1 MLKRT
6 PNALAAFALLLLAC
20 AAATAQ
26 TPGTGDGSKPKQA
39 EGARTA
45 SASSASSPSKS
56 GTEGVRGVAASDA
69 SHYGAAASSAAPA
82 AVPAAPKIGE
92 AAPDFK
98 LPYATQEA
106 IHMKPEEQMS
116 LSAQRGKNVILA
128 FYPADWSGGCT
139 TEVCTLRDTFAE
151 LSKLNATVLA
161 VSGDYVFSHQEW
173 AKHHNLQFPLL
184 SDHDHHVARMF
195 DSYMEGVG
203 FNKRTVYLIDKE
215 GVVRYVNLAFK
226 AGDKKD
232 YDALRAELEKLK

>member
-1 MLKRT
+1 MSRRT
-6 PNALAAFALLLLAC
+6 LSVAAACVLSLLAC
-20 AAATAQ
+20 SAARAQSSPSTKTATATVKIAAATA
-26 TPGTGDGSKPKQA
+26 PKVGQ
-39 EGARTA
+39 
-45 SASSASSPSKS
+45 
-56 GTEGVRGVAASDA
+56 
-69 SHYGAAASSAAPA
+69 
-82 AVPAAPKIGE
+82 

-106 IHMKPEEQMS
+106 IHMKPEEQLA
-116 LSAQRGKNVILA
+116 LSSQRGKNVILA

-161 VSGDYVFSHQEW
+161 ISGDYVFSHQEW

-184 SDHDHHVARMF
+184 SDHDHTVAKMY
-195 DSYMEGVG
+195 DSFMDGVG
-203 FNKRTVYLIDKE
+203 FNKRTVYLIDKD

>member
-1 MLKRT
+1 MKAMTNRT
-6 PNALAAFALLLLAC
+6 PNTLAALVLVLFAC
-20 AAATAQ
+20 VAAAAQ
-26 TPGTGDGSKPKQA
+26 TKSGVEGSHPKQ
-39 EGARTA
+39 E
-45 SASSASSPSKS
+45 
-56 GTEGVRGVAASDA
+56 
-69 SHYGAAASSAAPA
+69 AAASKSDAAHYGSAASNAAHATA
-82 AVPAAPKIGE
+82 AVAAPKVGE

-98 LPYATQEA
+98 LPYATQEK
-106 IHMKPEEQMS
+106 IFMKPDEQMS
-116 LSAQRGKNVILA
+116 LSSQRGRNVILA

-151 LSKLNATVLA
+151 LAKLNATVLA

-184 SDHDHHVARMF
+184 SDHDHRVARMY
-195 DSYMEGVG
+195 DSFMEQVG

-215 GVVRYVNLAFK
+215 GTVRYVNLAFK

>member
-1 MLKRT
+1 MSKRT
-6 PNALAAFALLLLAC
+6 SRPSGAGGFAPNTSARVAAVAAAALMLVVLALAASAQQKSPANANAKPDDSAHYGATSSTPKP
-20 AAATAQ
+20 AAATA
-26 TPGTGDGSKPKQA
+26 
-39 EGARTA
+39 
-45 SASSASSPSKS
+45 
-56 GTEGVRGVAASDA
+56 AA
-69 SHYGAAASSAAPA
+69 
-82 AVPAAPKIGE
+82 AAPKIGE

-98 LPYATQEA
+98 LPYATQEG
-106 IHMKPEEQMS
+106 IFMKPEQQMS
-116 LSAQRGKNVILA
+116 LSSQRGHNVILA

-151 LSKLNATVLA
+151 LSKLNANVLA
-161 VSGDYVFSHQEW
+161 ISGDYVFSHQEW

-203 FNKRTVYLIDKE
+203 FNKRTVYLIDKD

>member
-1 MLKRT
+1 MYKRT
-6 PNALAAFALLLLAC
+6 LSAAVARALSLLACVALAC
-20 AAATAQ
+20 AAAYAQ
-26 TPGTGDGSKPKQA
+26 SAPKTSADAKSDDAHYGKPA
-39 EGARTA
+39 DAHMAA
-45 SASSASSPSKS
+45 SATVK
-56 GTEGVRGVAASDA
+56 VVA
-69 SHYGAAASSAAPA
+69 
-82 AVPAAPKIGE
+82 AAPKVGQ
-92 AAPDFK
+92 AAPDFR
-98 LPYATQEA
+98 LPYATQEG
-106 IHMKPEEQMS
+106 IHMKPEEQMT
-116 LSAQRGKNVILA
+116 LAAQRGKNVILA

-151 LSKLNATVLA
+151 LSKLNAAVLA

-184 SDHDHHVARMF
+184 SDHDHAVAKMY

-203 FNKRTVYLIDKE
+203 FNKRTVYLIDKD

>member
-1 MLKRT
+1 MLNETLRRGVKVLT
-6 PNALAAFALLLLAC
+6 ALALVLLVMC
-20 AAATAQ
+20 ATVAAQSAQ
-26 TPGTGDGSKPKQA
+26 SKAGTEGGKPKAKA
-39 EGARTA
+39 EGAHGGAPDDATKKKTDEAHYGTA
-45 SASSASSPSKS
+45 SA
-56 GTEGVRGVAASDA
+56 TVTTTTAAS
-69 SHYGAAASSAAPA
+69 
-82 AVPAAPKIGE
+82 VAAPKVGE

-98 LPYATQEA
+98 LPYATQEK
-106 IHMKPEEQMS
+106 IFMKPEEQLS

-184 SDHDHHVARMF
+184 SDHDHHVAKMY
-195 DSYMEGVG
+195 DSYNSNYG
-203 FNKRTVYLIDKE
+203 FNNRTIYLIDKD
-215 GVVRYVNLAFK
+215 GMVRYVNLAFK

>member
-1 MLKRT
+1 MSKSNLKT
-6 PNALAAFALLLLAC
+6 AAACVLLLSAFA
-20 AAATAQ
+20 AADAQSSAT
-26 TPGTGDGSKPKQA
+26 TT
-39 EGARTA
+39 TA
-45 SASSASSPSKS
+45 SATVK
-56 GTEGVRGVAASDA
+56 VVA
-69 SHYGAAASSAAPA
+69 
-82 AVPAAPKIGE
+82 AAPKVGQP
-92 AAPDFK
+92 APDFK

-116 LSAQRGKNVILA
+116 LASQRGKNVILA

-151 LSKLNATVLA
+151 LSKLNATVLG

-184 SDHDHHVARMF
+184 SDHDHAVAKMY
-195 DSYMEGVG
+195 DSYMEQYG
-203 FNKRTVYLIDKE
+203 FNKRTVYLIDKG
-215 GVVRYVNLAFK
+215 GVVRYVNPAFK

>member
-1 MLKRT
+1 MFNRT
-6 PNALAAFALLLLAC
+6 LSAAAARLLSIFALVALTC
-20 AAATAQ
+20 AAAYAQSAPKPGADSKADAAHYGTTADSNK
-26 TPGTGDGSKPKQA
+26 TT
-39 EGARTA
+39 TA
-45 SASSASSPSKS
+45 SATVKVV
-56 GTEGVRGVAASDA
+56 T
-69 SHYGAAASSAAPA
+69 
-82 AVPAAPKIGE
+82 AAPKVGQ

-98 LPYATQEA
+98 LPYATQEG

-116 LSAQRGKNVILA
+116 LSSQRGKNVILA

-184 SDHDHHVARMF
+184 SDHDHAVAKTY
-195 DSYMEGVG
+195 DSFMENFG

>member
-1 MLKRT
+1 MSNKTSNPAGAKPFALNT
-6 PNALAAFALLLLAC
+6 PHLAAAALTFLLLAC
-20 AAATAQ
+20 ATAAQQSASKEAAKAGDAAHYGSASAPTKTPGVATA
-26 TPGTGDGSKPKQA
+26 
-39 EGARTA
+39 
-45 SASSASSPSKS
+45 
-56 GTEGVRGVAASDA
+56 
-69 SHYGAAASSAAPA
+69 
-82 AVPAAPKIGE
+82 AAPKVGE
-92 AAPDFK
+92 VAPDFK
-98 LPYATQEA
+98 LPYATQEK
-106 IHMKPEEQMS
+106 IFMKPDEQMS
-116 LSAQRGKNVILA
+116 LSSQRGKNVILA

-161 VSGDYVFSHQEW
+161 ISGDYVFSHQEW

-184 SDHDHHVARMF
+184 SDHDHHVAKMF

-203 FNKRTVYLIDKE
+203 FNKRTVYLIDKD

>member
-1 MLKRT
+1 MSTRT
-6 PNALAAFALLLLAC
+6 FSAAACVAMLLAC
-20 AAATAQ
+20 VAAYAQ
-26 TPGTGDGSKPKQA
+26 TPSST
-39 EGARTA
+39 RTA
-45 SASSASSPSKS
+45 SATVKI
-56 GTEGVRGVAASDA
+56 AA
-69 SHYGAAASSAAPA
+69 
-82 AVPAAPKIGE
+82 AAPKVGQ

-116 LSAQRGKNVILA
+116 LASQRGKNVILA

-184 SDHDHHVARMF
+184 SDHDHAVAKTY
-195 DSYMEGVG
+195 DSYMDGVG